1 MEAFGKRLTEARTR
15 KSLEFD
21 QIARE
26 TNIARRYLEA
36 LEAEDF
42 AVFPGEPYLLGFLR
56 NYAEYLGLP
65 SGELITAY
73 KNFKIQESPVPLR
86 ELMPDR
92 PLSEVVFGRGN
103 GGKVLAFFLSVIA
116 VAALLGGGFLIGSR
130 LLASRPEKAAEPLRE
145 PVLWT
150 VDGTGFSER
159 VYAGDTINVSSG
171 ETTWSLVVEEA
182 APALK
187 LQTPAGSRVIELG
200 QDLSIDLSGNDEP
213 DVRIFVA
220 DLFRN
225 DPSRGAEVKID
236 AGSAAG
242 AGVAAAVSQETPA
255 SDVTLVSETAPA
267 AVPGT
272 AAKQMVLFESGSA
285 YPVTMNATFRGY
297 CLFRF
302 ESDRANREE
311 RYYQK
316 SELLTVQANNGIR
329 IWASN
334 GNAVKIQMVA
344 GGKTVDLDISRP
356 GEVVVR
362 DLKWIKDDDTGRF
375 KFVSME
381 IE

>member
-15 KSLEFD
+15 KGLELD

-56 NYAEYLGLP
+56 NYADSLGLP

-92 PLSEVVFGRGN
+92 PLSDIVFGRGN
-103 GGKVLAFFLSVIA
+103 GGKVLAISLTAIA

-130 LLASRPEKAAEPLRE
+130 LLSSMPEKAVEPVRS

-150 VDGTGFSER
+150 VDSKGFSER

-171 ETTWSLVVEEA
+171 GTAWSLVVEETS
-182 APALK
+182 PALK

-220 DLFRN
+220 DLFKN

-236 AGSAAG
+236 ASPAAG
-242 AGVAAAVSQETPA
+242 AGDDAAPQETPA
-255 SDVTLVSETAPA
+255 SDVTLASETAPA
-267 AVPGT
+267 AAPGT
-272 AAKQMVLFESGSA
+272 AAKQTVLFESGSA

-334 GNAVKIQMVA
+334 GNAVKIQMIA

-362 DLKWIKDDDTGRF
+362 DLKWIKDDETGRF